1 MKLLHITAASVCG
14 PRALRLV
21 FDDGTR
27 KSVDLTPL
35 LVGPVF
41 ETLRRAAS
49 FAKVR
54 LDARTGTVCWPNGA
68 DFAPEALKRL
78 PALRMRKGAARRSAR
93 PNHRAP
99 KRTARTRHGS

>member
-35 LVGPVF
+35 LVGPIF
-41 ETLRRAAS
+41 EPLRRATA
-49 FAKVR
+49 FARVR

-68 DFAPEALKRL
+68 DFAPEALRRL
-78 PALRMRKGAARRSAR
+78 PDLRNRGSRRGVRPTRRAPRRAAR
-93 PNHRAP
+93 P
-99 KRTARTRHGS
+99 